1 MTLTWP
7 IVLAVLFGALLH
19 ASWNAL
25 VKSSTDKAL
34 DTVLIHVVGS
44 VIALPLALWLGWP
57 QPESW
62 PFIAASV
69 TIHIAY
75 YLLLTGAYKNG
86 DLGLTYPLMRGTAPL
101 LVALA
106 SVATLGEH
114 LSLAGWLGVLGVSA
128 GVLVLGLPSATRTV
142 RPEPVEGHAADPAA
156 EAVHVAHLAQIK
168 LRNKAITFA
177 LANAVII
184 AIYTVIDAKGARA
197 SGNALQYVVT
207 LFLLDG
213 WPFAFI
219 VLARR
224 GRSQWPQ
231 VHAYAIKRWPL
242 ALGGAVASLGSY
254 GIALWAMTQAPVAT
268 VAALRETSVLFA
280 ALLGAWLLREK
291 FTRRRVVGTLTI
303 AAGVM
308 ALRLS

>member
-1 MTLTWP
+1 MTLTWT
-7 IVLAVLFGALLH
+7 VVAAVLFGALLH

-25 VKSSTDKAL
+25 VKSSTDKTL
-34 DTVLIHVVGS
+34 DTALIHLLGS
-44 VIALPLALWLGWP
+44 VVTLPLVLLWGWP
-57 QPESW
+57 KPEAW

-75 YLLLTGAYKNG
+75 YLLLTGAYKHG

-101 LVALA
+101 LVALS
-106 SVATLGEH
+106 SVAALGEY
-114 LSLAGWLGVLGVSA
+114 LSLAGWLGVLAMSA
-128 GVLVLGLPSATRTV
+128 GVLLLGLPGRLVLANGDHDAA
-142 RPEPVEGHAADPAA
+142 GH
-156 EAVHVAHLAQIK
+156 Q
-168 LRNKAITFA
+168 LRNKAIRFA

-197 SGNALQYVVT
+197 SGNALQYIVT

-219 VLARR
+219 VLWQR
-224 GRSQWPQ
+224 GKAAQPYIR
-231 VHAYAIKRWPL
+231 AYAKKRWPV

-254 GIALWAMTQAPVAT
+254 GIALWAMTKAPVAT

-280 ALLGAWLLREK
+280 ALLGAWLLKEK
-291 FTRRRVVGTLTI
+291 FTQRRVLGTLTI
-303 AAGVM
+303 VAGVM

>member
-44 VIALPLALWLGWP
+44 VIALPLVLWLGWP

-101 LVALA
+101 LVALV
-106 SVATLGEH
+106 SVATLGER
-114 LSLAGWLGVLGVSA
+114 LSSAGWLGVVGVSV
-128 GVLVLGLPSATRTV
+128 GTV
-142 RPEPVEGHAADPAA
+142 ED
-156 EAVHVAHLAQIK
+156 
-168 LRNKAITFA
+168 
-177 LANAVII
+177 II
-184 AIYTVIDAKGARA
+184 A
-197 SGNALQYVVT
+197 T
-207 LFLLDG
+207 LN
-213 WPFAFI
+213 I
-219 VLARR
+219 
-224 GRSQWPQ
+224 
-231 VHAYAIKRWPL
+231 
-242 ALGGAVASLGSY
+242 
-254 GIALWAMTQAPVAT
+254 
-268 VAALRETSVLFA
+268 
-280 ALLGAWLLREK
+280 
-291 FTRRRVVGTLTI
+291 
-303 AAGVM
+303 
-308 ALRLS
+308 

>member
-1 MTLTWP
+1 MTLTWT
-7 IVLAVLFGALLH
+7 VVAAVLFGALLH

-25 VKSSTDKAL
+25 VKSSTDKTL
-34 DTVLIHVVGS
+34 DTALIHLLGS
-44 VIALPLALWLGWP
+44 VVTLPLVLLWGWP
-57 QPESW
+57 KPEAW

-75 YLLLTGAYKNG
+75 YLLLTGAYKHG

-101 LVALA
+101 LVALS
-106 SVATLGEH
+106 SVAALGEY
-114 LSLAGWLGVLGVSA
+114 LSLAGWLGVLAMSA
-128 GVLVLGLPSATRTV
+128 GVLLLGLPGRLVLANGDHDAA
-142 RPEPVEGHAADPAA
+142 GH
-156 EAVHVAHLAQIK
+156 Q
-168 LRNKAITFA
+168 LRNKAIRFA

-197 SGNALQYVVT
+197 SGNALQYVVA
-207 LFLLDG
+207 LFVLDG

-219 VLARR
+219 VLWRR
-224 GRSQWPQ
+224 GKAAQPYVR
-231 VHAYAIKRWPL
+231 AYAKKRWPV

-280 ALLGAWLLREK
+280 ALLGAWLLKER
-291 FTRRRVVGTLTI
+291 FTPRRVVGTLTI
-303 AAGVM
+303 VAGVM

>member
-1 MTLTWP
+1 MTWP

-34 DTVLIHVVGS
+34 DTALIHLLGS
-44 VIALPLALWLGWP
+44 IVTLPLVLLLGWP
-57 QPESW
+57 KPEAW

-75 YLLLTGAYKNG
+75 YLLLTGAYTHG

-114 LSLAGWLGVLGVSA
+114 LSMAGWLGVLAVST
-128 GVLVLGLPSATRTV
+128 GVLLLGLPGQLFLANG
-142 RPEPVEGHAADPAA
+142 EHDHAA
-156 EAVHVAHLAQIK
+156 HR
-168 LRNKAITFA
+168 LRNKAIRFA

-197 SGNALQYVVT
+197 SGNALQYVVA
-207 LFLLDG
+207 LFVLDG

-219 VLARR
+219 VLWQR
-224 GRSQWPQ
+224 GKAAEPYIR
-231 VHAYAIKRWPL
+231 AYARKRWPV

-280 ALLGAWLLREK
+280 ALLGAWLLKER
-291 FTRRRVVGTLTI
+291 FTRRRVLGTLI
-303 AAGVM
+303 IVAGVM
-308 ALRLS
+308 ALRLA